1 MKFFRTITSAVL
13 LLMLGVTASAQA
25 TLSRLEEDITRGG
38 GIYHSYEFDEI
49 DDTAAPKGYR
59 PFYISHYGRHGCR
72 YHFLPYFFGSLEKN
86 LHHADS
92 LDNLTP
98 DGSLLL
104 RQVDSILVEH
114 EEMLGNLT
122 ARGQREHKLIAE
134 RMSDRFPAV
143 FNDKERNLVDAY
155 SSIIRRCIMSMAAS
169 TATLMQCN
177 PTLELNLHSDDR
189 IYKYLNLGK
198 QSRVNAEYYDSYMN
212 EELKKAVDW
221 SKVAARVYKD
231 PSRAMGDPFDLG
243 YDIWNFWS
251 ICQCIETVN
260 IDILKYMTLEELA
273 ESYRIRSGY
282 AYLKHIRSDVFG
294 EKNADESAPLLRDF
308 VTKADEALAGNKVAA
323 TLRYG
328 HDATLMPLAA
338 AMGLKDFSRTHTMN
352 DLPADYWDLGSKI
365 GMASNLQMVF
375 YKNRKDDIIVK
386 FLYNEKETTVPA
398 LEPVYAEIYYR
409 WSDVRN
415 LFMSRL

>member
-1 MKFFRTITSAVL
+1 MKFFRTITSALL

-49 DDTAAPKGYR
+49 EDTAAPKGYR
-59 PFYISHYGRHGCR
+59 PFYISHYGRHGSR
-72 YHFLPYFFGSLEKN
+72 YHFLPYFFGTLEAN

-114 EEMLGNLT
+114 DEMLGNLT

-177 PTLELNLHSDDR
+177 PTLELDLHSDDR

-198 QSRVNAEYYDSYMN
+198 Q
-212 EELKKAVDW
+212 LGF
-221 SKVAARVYKD
+221 
-231 PSRAMGDPFDLG
+231 GDGRRL
-243 YDIWNFWS
+243 
-251 ICQCIETVN
+251 
-260 IDILKYMTLEELA
+260 LEGCKG
-273 ESYRIRSGY
+273 RRC
-282 AYLKHIRSDVFG
+282 
-294 EKNADESAPLLRDF
+294 
-308 VTKADEALAGNKVAA
+308 
-323 TLRYG
+323 
-328 HDATLMPLAA
+328 
-338 AMGLKDFSRTHTMN
+338 
-352 DLPADYWDLGSKI
+352 
-365 GMASNLQMVF
+365 
-375 YKNRKDDIIVK
+375 
-386 FLYNEKETTVPA
+386 
-398 LEPVYAEIYYR
+398 
-409 WSDVRN
+409 
-415 LFMSRL
+415 